1 MTLSEL
7 LKTVTS
13 VLTDAEIQFALAGG
27 LASSIY
33 RQDARL
39 TNDLDIAILLDQK
52 NNQEHVTFSEEL
64 IKQFN
69 LSPHVVREANLR
81 GGPLFAIKRKSSVPM
96 IVVGRNKDSNTIGL
110 DLLLPT
116 LPWIRDAVLRAMNNI
131 IDFGICKSPCITV
144 EDLIISK
151 FFSYSISPSREKDI
165 DDLRSIFQAKHELE
179 LDYLVAKM
187 KEYGLSLPRILRD
200 VAPKTIDKI

>member
-7 LKTVTS
+7 LKAVTS
-13 VLTDAEIQFALAGG
+13 VLTDTDIQFALAGG

-33 RQDARL
+33 RQDTRL

-64 IKQFN
+64 ISQFN

-81 GGPLFAIKRKSSVPM
+81 GGPLFAIKRKSSIPM
-96 IVVGRNKDSNTIGL
+96 IVVGRNKGSNTIGL

-116 LPWIRDAVLRAMNNI
+116 LPWVKDAVLRSRNNV
-131 IDFGICKSPCITV
+131 IDFGICKTPCITV

-151 FFSYSISPSREKDI
+151 FFSHSISPSREKDL
-165 DDLRSIFQAKHELE
+165 DDLRSIFEAKHELE

-187 KEYGLSLPRILRD
+187 KEYRLSVPKTLRE
-200 VAPKTIDKI
+200 VAPKAINKI